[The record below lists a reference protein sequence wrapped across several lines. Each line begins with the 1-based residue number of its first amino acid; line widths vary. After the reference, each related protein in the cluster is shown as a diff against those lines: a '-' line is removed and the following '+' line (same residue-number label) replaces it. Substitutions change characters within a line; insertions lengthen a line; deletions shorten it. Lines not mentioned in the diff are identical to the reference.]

1 MMVLSGADQLPM
13 YKAAARDQPTSSVAR
28 TGTLAIAPRFTL
40 FSAIGSDLG
49 SLVML

>member
-1 MMVLSGADQLPM
+1 MMVLFGADQLPK

-28 TGTLAIAPRFTL
+28 TGTLAIAPLTL